1 MQGPTEEHTG
11 KDIMADSPSEPEREH
26 EAELNA
32 VLDAGEIREL
42 PPNKPKGILGETG
55 FDLHKV
61 DDLEPDL
68 NAGISQENDLPVVWL
83 AIIVAY
89 FIFFPLAYWILWR
102 SPLFS
107 RAVKV
112 RTSLVGAM
120 GLIGATTW
128 LLVR

>member
-1 MQGPTEEHTG
+1 
-11 KDIMADSPSEPEREH
+11 
-26 EAELNA
+26 
-32 VLDAGEIREL
+32 V
-42 PPNKPKGILGETG
+42 
-55 FDLHKV
+55 
-61 DDLEPDL
+61 
-68 NAGISQENDLPVVWL
+68 PVVWL

-89 FIFFPLAYWILWR
+89 LIFFPLAYWILWR

-120 GLIGATTW
+120 GLIGVTTW